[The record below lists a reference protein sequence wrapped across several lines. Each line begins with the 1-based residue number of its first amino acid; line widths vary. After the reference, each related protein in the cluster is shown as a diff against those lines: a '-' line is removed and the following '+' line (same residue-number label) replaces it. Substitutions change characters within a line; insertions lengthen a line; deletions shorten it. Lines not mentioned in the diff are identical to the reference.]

1 MAFDDGHPLL
11 SGISKLR
18 TNGVQGSATRDRLLL
33 RGKCDRG
40 RGRAS
45 RYGGGDTFRTGYGCT
60 AIDAR
65 DLFGKP
71 VGGPED
77 IVRIVDVDPW
87 AFLNKLTSFRI
98 GKTRGNGVIVG
109 RLVRRAGR
117 SCESKLVAHFYSV
130 LLSYRSGEGGTFQG
144 HQGVIMVPDP
154 SSRRTIQIR
163 VVFRSVVSQALPR
176 GGDGEE

>member
-1 MAFDDGHPLL
+1 MPLDDGHPLL

-77 IVRIVDVDPW
+77 IVWIVDVDPW
-87 AFLNKLTSFRI
+87 AFLNNLTSFRI
-98 GKTRGNGVIVG
+98 GKTSGNGVIVG

-130 LLSYRSGEGGTFQG
+130 LLSYRRGERRRLERDELI
-144 HQGVIMVPDP
+144 IMVPDP
-154 SSRRTIQIR
+154 VQGIR
-163 VVFRSVVSQALPR
+163 VA
-176 GGDGEE
+176 